1 MCSNSQIYNNL
12 DSQGLQNSSSFCAPQ
27 HESNLLVHIK
37 LNSATKTASQVSK
50 KRSYEV
56 ASHSWEQKQANAQ
69 PLFRVTKVRKVNNS
83 NANRCLQAPVKNEGV
98 ADQVGSSNVER
109 NEGSGEERRN
119 GVID

>member
-1 MCSNSQIYNNL
+1 M
-12 DSQGLQNSSSFCAPQ
+12 
-27 HESNLLVHIK
+27 
-37 LNSATKTASQVSK
+37 
-50 KRSYEV
+50 
-56 ASHSWEQKQANAQ
+56 
-69 PLFRVTKVRKVNNS
+69 NNS